1 MDDTKGIVVAKRR
14 HAGSAPTTSAPLAWN
29 GEAPENSRIVPQETH
44 RPTSGELLLEGGHRS
59 GESGGTF
66 DQLGPAFAPRLL
78 SQLRMFTPAGVTCP
92 SS

>member
-44 RPTSGELLLEGGHRS
+44 RPTSGELLLEGFPLTMRAPETRSAPPSHAGAQGSGHAPIRHSTS
-59 GESGGTF
+59 G
-66 DQLGPAFAPRLL
+66 
-78 SQLRMFTPAGVTCP
+78 
-92 SS
+92 